1 MLINYTL
8 ASSPWKHP
16 GKVGRVDTAVATGT
30 QFRCFNHKVVTL
42 VTGCRKA
49 RSREEAGQYQFTL
62 AHLYEGVNHN
72 CIFEFNIM

>member
-16 GKVGRVDTAVATGT
+16 GRVGTAVAMGT

-42 VTGCRKA
+42 VTGLAEKRDQERKLHA
-49 RSREEAGQYQFTL
+49 WPVSFYIGTTA
-62 AHLYEGVNHN
+62 
-72 CIFEFNIM
+72 

>member
-16 GKVGRVDTAVATGT
+16 GRVGTTVAMGT

-49 RSREEAGQYQFTL
+49 RSREEAGQYHFTL
-62 AHLYEGVNHN
+62 AQLHEGVNHN
-72 CIFEFNIM
+72 CIFNII